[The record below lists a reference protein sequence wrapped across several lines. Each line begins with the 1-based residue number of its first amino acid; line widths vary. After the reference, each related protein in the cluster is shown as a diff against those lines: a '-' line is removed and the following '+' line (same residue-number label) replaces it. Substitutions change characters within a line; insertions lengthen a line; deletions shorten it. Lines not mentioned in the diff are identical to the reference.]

1 MKPYPPPNPVLKTI
15 AVLIGVVTVSV
26 FLAPVIVL
34 LGIYDIL
41 TQRNRTPHSPT
52 VCDPVDVAPVTDESG
67 DRLLEWILLE
77 AERQAWVNEVE
88 KGLQNK

>member
-1 MKPYPPPNPVLKTI
+1 MNTLTLFIRAIGY
-15 AVLIGVVTVSV
+15 AVPALLLV
-26 FLAPVIVL
+26 VL
-34 LGIYDIL
+34 LDYVIGTRL
-41 TQRNRTPHSPT
+41 SERSPT
-52 VCDPVDVAPVTDESG
+52 VCDPVDVAAVPDESG

>member
-1 MKPYPPPNPVLKTI
+1 MTTL
-15 AVLIGVVTVSV
+15 S
-26 FLAPVIVL
+26 FLARLTTLAVPAMLLVVL
-34 LGIYDIL
+34 LDYVIGTRL
-41 TQRNRTPHSPT
+41 TERSPT
-52 VCDPVDVAPVTDESG
+52 DCDPVDVAAVDDAG